1 MALTPPVTKVQTS
14 HALTIRRN
22 GAVIGAING
31 WNPTQSRDAQFV
43 YEFQGGPGES
53 TGGQGGNG
61 APFDLVPQNQSG
73 QQVQIT
79 RYDLYTR
86 RMKTAFGT
94 ADLTMLCNQNE
105 PFDVEEVWKS
115 PDGQNNYRRVYKGC
129 WFTQMGQTFSA
140 DQNRTVMTSATL
152 MYLYVEEVSG

>member
-1 MALTPPVTKVQTS
+1 MAANPPVTKVQTS

-31 WNPTQSRDAQFV
+31 WNPRQSRDVQQV
-43 YEFQGGPGES
+43 YEFSGGPGEF
-53 TGGQGGNG
+53 TGGNG
-61 APFDLVPQNQSG
+61 GNGSPFDNVPQNQG
-73 QQVQIT
+73 GMTVDIT
-79 RYDLYTR
+79 RYDLYTT

-94 ADLTMLCNQNE
+94 ADLTMLNNQNE

-129 WFTQMGQTFSA
+129 WFTQMGQQFSA

-152 MYLYVEEVSG
+152 VYLYVDEV